1 MHENDAEYIMKKYH
15 INQQYGSS
23 KTSLLLQLVSYSS
36 WTFITIFTLFT
47 IIMALKIYVHKGNNK
62 NSDDEMHLFH
72 VNSIIHPR
80 QQFQLCAFELA
91 KSI

>member
-1 MHENDAEYIMKKYH
+1 MDDSDDDKGWCGNDGGPDKNH
-15 INQQYGSS
+15 
-23 KTSLLLQLVSYSS
+23 
-36 WTFITIFTLFT
+36 
-47 IIMALKIYVHKGNNK
+47 MALKIYVHKGNNK

-91 KSI
+91 KKHIMYVKKGLYMVQEVLR